1 MAKPQL
7 NRESIV
13 ATSIQLADE
22 EGLDA
27 VSLRGIAKRLEVHV
41 TSLYNY
47 FPTKEA
53 VLAEMTKALVEEAGL
68 PRGDMGWQD
77 WVRRFAH
84 AFRNL
89 AHRHPG
95 AFQIFQRDS
104 AQGEQA
110 IESLES
116 AIAAFRADGFDLVAT
131 SLAFKASNVFVMGL
145 VMDDLARRVHPEVQT
160 ELGGLSAERYPN
172 IRAMLDAEVAPES
185 FDILLNILIDGIA
198 AGSKEW
204 PGKHSRH

>member
-13 ATSIQLADE
+13 STATLLADE
-22 EGLDA
+22 EGLEA
-27 VSLRGIAKRLEVHV
+27 FSLRGIAKRLEVHV

-53 VLAEMTKALVEEAGL
+53 VLAEMMKALVAEAGL
-68 PRGDMGWQD
+68 PRGEMSWQD

-116 AIAAFRADGFDLVAT
+116 ALAAFRAGGFDLVAT
-131 SLAFKASNVFVMGL
+131 SLAFKATNVFVMGL
-145 VMDDLARRVHPEVQT
+145 VMDDLARHLHPEVQT
-160 ELGGLSAERYPN
+160 ELSGLSAERYPN
-172 IRAMLDAEVAPES
+172 THAMLEAEENSDS
-185 FDILLNILIDGIA
+185 FDILLNVLIDGIA
-198 AGSKEW
+198 TNSKV
-204 PGKHSRH
+204 